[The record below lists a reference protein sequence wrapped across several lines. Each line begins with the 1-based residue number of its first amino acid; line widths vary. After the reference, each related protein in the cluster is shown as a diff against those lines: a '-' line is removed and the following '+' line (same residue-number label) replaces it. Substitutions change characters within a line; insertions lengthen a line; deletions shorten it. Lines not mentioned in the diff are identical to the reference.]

1 MSAVQE
7 PSRSQLL
14 AEVDRLRAEVERLH
28 DLMGFNTRT
37 GDGHRRAW
45 APTLFGGTAT
55 APEVTRESSSGDK
68 IDLIRSLFGARSDV
82 YARRWENP
90 NTGRS
95 GWSPAVR
102 GGWSN
107 KRTGSRD
114 WLPLTNDV
122 LTSHLRGDIA
132 VGIYPLML
140 GDTCKLLACDFDGGS
155 WALDALA
162 FLDHCHAAGVPAGLE
177 RSRSGDGAHVWVFFE
192 QPVAATAARAMG
204 MGLLRRAMTTRAELD
219 LASYDRFFP
228 SQDFMPK
235 GSFGNLIALPLH
247 GERVSHGATVF
258 LDPTTM
264 NPWPD
269 QWAFL
274 SSVSRMSCDAVAALA
289 ESLRPVTAGPGLS
302 LADLASS
309 EGPKPPAVIDAQL
322 GGMLSIRRAGLPPAL
337 VAGLKHLASLAN
349 PEFYEK
355 ERLRFSTWD
364 TPRFIRCY
372 REDLEWIHLPR
383 GLIGH
388 VTELVKRAGS
398 HLDVTDRRPDHESI
412 EFRFVSTLQPHQ
424 QKAVNSVVDHDL
436 AVIVAPP
443 GAGKTVTACAV
454 IAHHQQPTLVLVDR
468 KPLLAQ
474 WCERL
479 GEHLGLDDE
488 EIGVIGGGKDR
499 PGRLVDVAMIQ
510 SLARRER
517 ADELF
522 ARYGLIVVDECHH
535 LPAVSFEACVRTAP
549 TRRWLGLT
557 ATPYRRDG
565 LEGII
570 ALQCGPTRHE
580 TRPGDLLDTSPVQR
594 RLIVHPT
601 RFVHD
606 GEASIQGVLG
616 ALTEDERRTRQ
627 ICADVV
633 QALEAGRICLVLT
646 QRTAHIDSICRQLAT
661 TGHDIHILKG
671 GLGKKAVAAV
681 HDAMATPSKD
691 TGIVVVA
698 TGSYLGEGFDW
709 PRLDTLFLAFP
720 IAFKGR
726 VVQYVGRLLR
736 THGSKGDVELHDY
749 VDEHVNVLA
758 RMHTKRLR
766 AYKTL
771 GFDKASRANPP
782 LGSSGDAL
790 EPEPESVVQLVE
802 RGSRVRGRGR

>member
-1 MSAVQE
+1 MSAARE
-7 PSRSQLL
+7 PSRTQLL
-14 AEVDRLRAEVERLH
+14 AEVDRLRAEVDRLH
-28 DLMGFNTRT
+28 DLMGFDTRT
-37 GDGHRRAW
+37 GDGHRQAW
-45 APTLFGGTAT
+45 APTLFGGVAAT
-55 APEVTRESSSGDK
+55 SEVAQASSLSDK
-68 IDLIRSLFGARSDV
+68 IDLIRSLFGARCDV
-82 YARRWENP
+82 YAHRWENP
-90 NTGRS
+90 NTGKS
-95 GWSPAVR
+95 GWSPAIR

-107 KRTGSRD
+107 RRTGSRD
-114 WLPLTNDV
+114 YLPLTDDV
-122 LTSHLRGDIA
+122 VAAHLRGGIT
-132 VGIYPLML
+132 VGIYPLMG

-162 FLDHCHAAGVPAGLE
+162 FLDQCHGAGVPAVLE

-192 QPVAATAARAMG
+192 HPVAATAARAMG
-204 MGLLRRAMTTRAELD
+204 MGLLRQAMTARAELD

-235 GSFGNLIALPLH
+235 GSFGNLIALPLQ
-247 GERVSHGATVF
+247 GERVSHGTTVF

-269 QWAFL
+269 QWALL
-274 SSVSRMSCDAVAALA
+274 SSVSRMSCDAVVALA
-289 ESLRPVTAGPGLS
+289 DTLRPVTAGPGLS

-309 EGPKPPAVIDAQL
+309 EGPKPPAVIEAHL
-322 GGMLSIRRAGLPPAL
+322 GGMLSLRRTGLPPAF

-355 ERLRFSTWD
+355 ERMRFSTWD

-372 REDLEWIHLPR
+372 REDLEWTHLPR
-383 GLIGH
+383 GLISH
-388 VTELVKRAGS
+388 VTELVDRAGS
-398 HLDVTDRRPDHESI
+398 RLDITDRRPDHKSI
-412 EFRFVSTLQPHQ
+412 ELRFASTLKPHQ
-424 QKAVNSVVDHDL
+424 QEAVDAVVDHDL

-468 KPLLAQ
+468 RPLLAQ
-474 WCERL
+474 WRERL

-499 PGRLVDVAMIQ
+499 PGYLVDVAMIQ
-510 SLARRER
+510 SLARREL
-517 ADELF
+517 AHELF

-535 LPAVSFEACVRTAP
+535 LPAVSFEACVRAAP

-570 ALQCGPTRHE
+570 AMQCGPTRHE
-580 TRPGDLLDTSPVQR
+580 TRPGDLLDTALVQR

-601 RFVHD
+601 SFAHD
-606 GEASIQGVLG
+606 DTASIQEVLG
-616 ALTEDERRTRQ
+616 ALAQDEQRTKQ
-627 ICADVV
+627 ICTDVAR
-633 QALEAGRICLVLT
+633 ALDAGRICLVLT
-646 QRTAHIDSICRQLAT
+646 QRTAHIDAICRQLAA
-661 TGHDIHILKG
+661 TGHDAHILKG
-671 GLGKKAVAAV
+671 GLGKKALAAV
-681 HDAMATPSKD
+681 HDAMAAPGKD

-736 THGSKGDVELHDY
+736 AHGTKHDIELHDY
-749 VDEHVNVLA
+749 LDEHVTVLA
-758 RMHTKRLR
+758 RMHTKRLT

-771 GFDKASRANPP
+771 GFDKAS
-782 LGSSGDAL
+782 
-790 EPEPESVVQLVE
+790 
-802 RGSRVRGRGR
+802 

>member
-1 MSAVQE
+1 MSAARE

-14 AEVDRLRAEVERLH
+14 AEVDRLRAEVDRLH
-28 DLMGFNTRT
+28 DLMGFKART
-37 GDGHRRAW
+37 GDEHRRAW
-45 APTLFGGTAT
+45 APTLFGEAA
-55 APEVTRESSSGDK
+55 APVEVTQASGLSDK
-68 IDLIRSLFGARSDV
+68 IGLIRSLFGARSDV
-82 YARRWENP
+82 YAHRWENP
-90 NTGRS
+90 NTGKS

-102 GGWSN
+102 GGWS
-107 KRTGSRD
+107 KQRSGSREH
-114 WLPLTNDV
+114 LPLTDDV
-122 LTSHLRGDIA
+122 LAAHLRGDIA
-132 VGIYPLML
+132 IGIYPLMR
-140 GDTCKLLACDFDGGS
+140 GDICKLLACDFDGGS
-155 WALDALA
+155 WVLDALA
-162 FLDHCHAAGVPAGLE
+162 FLDQCHAAGVPAVLE

-192 QPVAATAARAMG
+192 HAVAATAARAMG
-204 MGLLRRAMTTRAELD
+204 MGLLRQAMTTRAELD

-247 GERVSHGATVF
+247 GECVSRGTTVF
-258 LDPTTM
+258 LDPTSM
-264 NPWPD
+264 EPWTD
-269 QWAFL
+269 QWALL
-274 SSVSRMSCDAVAALA
+274 SSVSRMSCDAVVALA
-289 ESLRPVTAGPGLS
+289 DTLRPVTAGPSLS

-309 EGPKPPAVIDAQL
+309 EGPKPPAVIEAQI
-322 GGMLSIRRAGLPPAL
+322 GGMLSLRRSGLPPAL
-337 VAGLKHLASLAN
+337 VAALKHLASLAN

-355 ERLRFSTWD
+355 ERMRFSTWD

-383 GLIGH
+383 GLISH

-398 HLDVTDRRPDHESI
+398 QLDITDHRPDHESVVLH
-412 EFRFVSTLQPHQ
+412 FVGTLQPHQ
-424 QKAVNSVVDHDL
+424 QQAVDAVVDHEL

-468 KPLLAQ
+468 RPLLAQ
-474 WCERL
+474 WRERL

-570 ALQCGPTRHE
+570 ALQCGPIRHE
-580 TRPGDLLDTSPVQR
+580 TSPGDLIDTALVQR
-594 RLIVHPT
+594 RLIVHHT
-601 RFVHD
+601 GFVHGD
-606 GEASIQGVLG
+606 DTASIQEVFG
-616 ALTEDERRTRQ
+616 ALVDDERRTRQ

-633 QALEAGRICLVLT
+633 QALDAGRTCLVLT
-646 QRTAHIDSICRQLAT
+646 QRTTHIDAVCRRLAT
-661 TGHDIHILKG
+661 TGHDAHILKG
-671 GLGKKAVAAV
+671 GLGKKALAAV
-681 HDAMATPSKD
+681 HDAMTAPRQD

-736 THGSKGDVELHDY
+736 AHGAKHDIELHDY
-749 VDEHVNVLA
+749 VDERVTVLA
-758 RMHTKRLR
+758 RMHTKRLA

-771 GFDKASRANPP
+771 GF
-782 LGSSGDAL
+782 
-790 EPEPESVVQLVE
+790 E
-802 RGSRVRGRGR
+802 RGQASADPTPGSPDHAS

>member
-1 MSAVQE
+1 MSAAWE

-28 DLMGFNTRT
+28 DLMGFDTRT

-45 APTLFGGTAT
+45 APTLFGGAAAT
-55 APEVTRESSSGDK
+55 SEVTEASSPSDK
-68 IDLIRSLFGARSDV
+68 VELIRSLFGARCDV

-90 NTGRS
+90 NTGKS

-107 KRTGSRD
+107 RRTASRD
-114 WLPLTNDV
+114 CLPLTDDV
-122 LTSHLRGDIA
+122 VAAHLRGDIT
-132 VGIYPLML
+132 VGIYPLTG

-162 FLDHCHAAGVPAGLE
+162 FLDQCHGAGVPAVLE

-192 QPVAATAARAMG
+192 HPVASTAARAMG
-204 MGLLRRAMTTRAELD
+204 MGLLRQAMTARAELD
-219 LASYDRFFP
+219 LASYDRLFP

-235 GSFGNLIALPLH
+235 GSFGNLIALPLQ
-247 GERVSHGATVF
+247 GERVCHGATVF
-258 LDPTTM
+258 LDPTSM

-269 QWAFL
+269 QWALL
-274 SSVSRMSCDAVAALA
+274 SSVSRMSCDAVVALA
-289 ESLRPVTAGPGLS
+289 DTLRPVTAGPGLS

-309 EGPKPPAVIDAQL
+309 EGPKPPAVIEAHL
-322 GGMLSIRRAGLPPAL
+322 GGMLSLRRAGLPPAF

-355 ERLRFSTWD
+355 QRMRFSTWD

-383 GLIGH
+383 GLISH
-388 VTELVKRAGS
+388 VTALVDRAGS
-398 HLDVTDRRPDHESI
+398 RLDITDRRPDHNSVEL
-412 EFRFVSTLQPHQ
+412 RFVSTLKPHQ
-424 QKAVNSVVDHDL
+424 QQAVDAVVDHDL

-468 KPLLAQ
+468 GPLLAQ
-474 WCERL
+474 WRERL
-479 GEHLGLDDE
+479 GEHLGLGDE

-499 PGRLVDVAMIQ
+499 PGCLVDVAMIQ

-517 ADELF
+517 VDELF
-522 ARYGLIVVDECHH
+522 ARYGLVVVDECHH
-535 LPAVSFEACVRTAP
+535 LPAVSFEACVRAAP

-580 TRPGDLLDTSPVQR
+580 TRPGDLLDTALVQR

-601 RFVHD
+601 SFAHD
-606 GEASIQGVLG
+606 DTASIQQVLG
-616 ALTEDERRTRQ
+616 ALAQDEQRTKQ
-627 ICADVV
+627 ICKDVA
-633 QALEAGRICLVLT
+633 QALDAGRICLVLT
-646 QRTAHIDSICRQLAT
+646 QRTAHIDAICRQLVAA
-661 TGHDIHILKG
+661 GRDVHILKG
-671 GLGKKAVAAV
+671 GLGKKALAAV
-681 HDAMATPSKD
+681 HDAMAAPGND

-736 THGSKGDVELHDY
+736 AHGAKHDVELHDY
-749 VDEHVNVLA
+749 VDAHVTILA
-758 RMHTKRLR
+758 RMHTERLR

-771 GFDKASRANPP
+771 GFDKAS
-782 LGSSGDAL
+782 
-790 EPEPESVVQLVE
+790 
-802 RGSRVRGRGR
+802 

>member
-1 MSAVQE
+1 MGAVQE

-14 AEVDRLRAEVERLH
+14 VEVDRLRAEVERLH
-28 DLMGFNTRT
+28 DLLGFNARA

-45 APTLFGGTAT
+45 APTLFGAAAAT
-55 APEVTRESSSGDK
+55 SGVTQASSPRDK
-68 IDLIRSLFGARSDV
+68 INLVRSLFGARSDV

-90 NTGRS
+90 NTGKS

-107 KRTGSRD
+107 RGTRSRD
-114 WLPLTNDV
+114 YLPLTDDV
-122 LTSHLRGDIA
+122 VASHLRGDIT
-132 VGIYPLML
+132 VGIYPLMG
-140 GDTCKLLACDFDGGS
+140 GDTCRLLACDFDGGS

-162 FLDHCHAAGVPAGLE
+162 FLDRCHDAGVPAVLE

-192 QPVAATAARAMG
+192 HSVAATAARAMG
-204 MGLLRRAMTTRAELD
+204 MGLLRQAMATRAELD

-235 GSFGNLIALPLH
+235 GSFGNLIALPLQ
-247 GERVSHGATVF
+247 GERVSRGATVF

-264 NPWPD
+264 QPWPD
-269 QWAFL
+269 QWALL
-274 SSVSRMSCDAVAALA
+274 SSVSRMSCEAVEALA
-289 ESLRPVTAGPGLS
+289 DTLRPVTAGPSLS

-309 EGPKPPAVIDAQL
+309 EGPKPPPVIDAQL
-322 GGMLSIRRAGLPPAL
+322 SGMLSLRRAGLPPAL
-337 VAGLKHLASLAN
+337 VAGLKHLGSLAN

-355 ERLRFSTWD
+355 ERMRFSTWD

-383 GLIGH
+383 GLISH
-388 VTELVKRAGS
+388 VTELVDRAGS
-398 HLDVTDRRPDHESI
+398 QLDITDRRPDHESI
-412 EFRFVSTLQPHQ
+412 ELRFVSTLEPHQ
-424 QKAVNSVVDHDL
+424 QQAVDAVVGHEL

-468 KPLLAQ
+468 RPLLAQ
-474 WCERL
+474 WRERL
-479 GEHLGLDDE
+479 AEHLSLDGE
-488 EIGVIGGGKDR
+488 EVGVIGGGRHR
-499 PGRLVDVAMIQ
+499 PGCVVDVAMIQ
-510 SLARRER
+510 SLARQER

-522 ARYGLIVVDECHH
+522 ARHGLIVVDECHH

-580 TRPGDLLDTSPVQR
+580 TRPGDLPDTALVQR

-601 RFVHD
+601 SFVHD
-606 GEASIQGVLG
+606 DDTASIQEVLG
-616 ALTEDERRTRQ
+616 ALADDEQRTTQ

-633 QALEAGRICLVLT
+633 QALDASRTCLVLT
-646 QRTAHIDSICRQLAT
+646 QRTAHIEAICHRLAT
-661 TGHDIHILKG
+661 TGHEVHILKG
-671 GLGKKAVAAV
+671 GLGKKALAAV
-681 HDAMATPSKD
+681 HDAMAAAGDD

-736 THGSKGDVELHDY
+736 AHSAKHDVELHDY
-749 VDEHVNVLA
+749 VDSNVNVLA
-758 RMHTKRLR
+758 RMHAKRLR

-782 LGSSGDAL
+782 H
-790 EPEPESVVQLVE
+790 
-802 RGSRVRGRGR
+802 RI